1 MLTANRI
8 QFMTN
13 SEKLEV
19 SSAMADR
26 GLMTINEIRTEIWNL
41 APIEGGD
48 RLIARGEYYFIDPTA
63 DPSKQEQEGEDN
75 A

>member
-1 MLTANRI
+1 
-8 QFMTN
+8 MTN
-13 SEKLEV
+13 TEKLEV

-63 DPSKQEQEGEDN
+63 DPSKQDQEGEDN